1 MTVFIPTQHPLLEGP
16 ACPPKTKL
24 VLLSAG
30 GPARLSL
37 KFGMHSCRQGTK
49 GVGRIHITKL
59 ETLSP
64 SSGGGRGVGR
74 IHITKLETLSP
85 SPERPGSESESH
97 FKNHKLA

>member
-64 SSGGGRGVGR
+64 S
-74 IHITKLETLSP
+74 
-85 SPERPGSESESH
+85 PERPGSESESH